1 MWRVCNL
8 YCRVGRRANSFMM
21 QRIVVMSRTMFDKK
35 VYRIYTFMLQVLPEI
50 CYNKEQGVCLAGWR
64 QKQADMKEVFMNF
77 NPNSGFLFVIAA
89 IVIVFV
95 VAQSVFFLVRA
106 YRHGIEIGM
115 DKTKL
120 KKTVVSTAV
129 FTVAPAISILL
140 GILTLAKFLGIPLPW
155 IRLSVV
161 GAITYELPAAT
172 STATALG
179 LSLSETITDPKA
191 YSAIAWVM
199 TLGIIPGMILIP
211 LFLKKIQGGI
221 MKIKNKDSKWG
232 DLFMTSL
239 FLGMI
244 SAFLGMVFTDVRS
257 GLAGWIPIFVLLFS
271 ALVMGICGLLIKVL
285 KWQWLETYAMSISMI
300 LAMIFAVII
309 TPIIG

>member
-1 MWRVCNL
+1 
-8 YCRVGRRANSFMM
+8 
-21 QRIVVMSRTMFDKK
+21 
-35 VYRIYTFMLQVLPEI
+35 
-50 CYNKEQGVCLAGWR
+50 
-64 QKQADMKEVFMNF
+64 MNF
-77 NPNSGFLFVIAA
+77 DPNSSFLFILAAVVIA
-89 IVIVFV
+89 FV

-106 YRHGIEIGM
+106 YRHGVSIGM
-115 DKTKL
+115 DRAKL
-120 KKTVVSTAV
+120 KKTILSTAV
-129 FTVAPAISILL
+129 FTIAPAVSILL
-140 GILTLAKFLGIPLPW
+140 GILTLSKFLGIPLPW

-179 LSLSETITDPKA
+179 LSLADTITDPKA
-191 YSAIAWVM
+191 YTAIAWVM
-199 TLGIIPGMILIP
+199 TLGIIPGMIMIP

-271 ALVMGICGLLIKVL
+271 ALMMGICGVLIKVC
-285 KWQWLETYAMSISMI
+285 KMKWLETYALSISMI

-309 TPIIG
+309 TPVIG

>member
-1 MWRVCNL
+1 
-8 YCRVGRRANSFMM
+8 
-21 QRIVVMSRTMFDKK
+21 MS
-35 VYRIYTFMLQVLPEI
+35 
-50 CYNKEQGVCLAGWR
+50 
-64 QKQADMKEVFMNF
+64 F
-77 NPNSGFLFVIAA
+77 NPNSSFLFIVAAVVIA
-89 IVIVFV
+89 FV
-95 VAQSVFFLVRA
+95 VAQSAFFLVRA
-106 YRHGIEIGM
+106 YRHGVEIGM
-115 DKTKL
+115 DRTKL
-120 KKTVVSTAV
+120 KKTVLSTAV
-129 FTVAPAISILL
+129 FTVAPAVSILL
-140 GILTLAKFLGIPLPW
+140 GILTLSKFLGIPLPW

-179 LSLSETITDPKA
+179 LSLSDTITDPKA
-191 YSAIAWVM
+191 YTAIAWVM
-199 TLGIIPGMILIP
+199 TLGIIPGMIMIS

-271 ALVMGICGLLIKVL
+271 ALMMGICGILIKVC
-285 KWQWLETYAMSISMI
+285 KMKWLETYALSVSMI
-300 LAMIFAVII
+300 LAMVFAMII
-309 TPIIG
+309 TPLIG